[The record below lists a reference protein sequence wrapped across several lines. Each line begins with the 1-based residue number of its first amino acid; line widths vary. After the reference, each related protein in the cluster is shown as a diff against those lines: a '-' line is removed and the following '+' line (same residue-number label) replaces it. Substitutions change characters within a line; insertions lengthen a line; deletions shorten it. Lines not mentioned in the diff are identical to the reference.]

1 MVSGGP
7 MAVTTDRADR
17 STDSPALGTEPEASS
32 PALDDWARSV
42 RCARA
47 VPLSGAGAVLDDSAA
62 PLSWGVPALSSCMPA
77 LFDDSGAALSSWPAA
92 FDGWARSE
100 RSTGAALSFC
110 LPAGESAVVV
120 GAAWGSSSG
129 RDPLLPQTFIPLSLS
144 IRQVLGMVPQ
154 AWVMVLPTGRWL
166 VGRIPLAAL
175 GPPLDLF
182 ILHIRRLFWVLPVP
196 NQSAIQKPRDG
207 VAQAIVPDGRCVD
220 RGWIGA
226 GASLRNTP
234 SVLLTLDSC
243 LTHRHHGLPDV

>member
-17 STDSPALGTEPEASS
+17 STDSPSLGTEPEASS

-144 IRQVLGMVPQ
+144 IRQVLGMVSQ
-154 AWVMVLPTGRWL
+154 ARVMAPPTWAMARRADTSCRTRSAPRPVHPAHQAFVLGAPGAKSERDSKAPRWRRPGNPPMAD
-166 VGRIPLAAL
+166 VSIADGLAPARASAT
-175 GPPLDLF
+175 
-182 ILHIRRLFWVLPVP
+182 LHR
-196 NQSAIQKPRDG
+196 
-207 VAQAIVPDGRCVD
+207 
-220 RGWIGA
+220 
-226 GASLRNTP
+226 
-234 SVLLTLDSC
+234 SC
-243 LTHRHHGLPDV
+243 